1 MTRACLWV
9 IVDFTVN
16 VALGGIYLVL
26 LFVAMKANILY
37 AVDDSINALTS
48 AFSCWLIS

>member
-37 AVDDSINALTS
+37 AVDRLNQRADVCVCL
-48 AFSCWLIS
+48 LVD